1 MIPYKPSPNAI
12 ITKLVQGNPKEPGS
26 RARRRFGFYR
36 SGMTVQEFLDS
47 GGLIGDIYWDLSRAF
62 IVVSDYP
69 YGQADTTILKTLAK
83 SDTE

>member
-1 MIPYKPSPNAI
+1 
-12 ITKLVQGNPKEPGS
+12 
-26 RARRRFGFYR
+26 
-36 SGMTVQEFLDS
+36 MTVQEFLDS